1 MAKAS
6 GWADTQR
13 RALFRLPFS
22 EFFLPVL
29 SLALLFGRFVV
40 ILAQMGEATSV
51 GGQIRRLREQAGL
64 TVSDLA
70 EAAGLDNDALHS
82 LEGSGQYSE
91 SATIFRIA
99 EFLKV
104 SPIAILEP
112 DSLPGRLPV
121 ATRTNGDGVS
131 DATAWRL
138 TSLAELHHVLSL
150 DGHHAAIS
158 ASIGEAPQRRSA
170 QTLREHA
177 DDLARWANG
186 QLEFPTRDSSRLVDL
201 ASVVE
206 SRFGVDVMVETRE
219 EGAPLG
225 ASITDPKF
233 PFILINADQPAPRAL
248 FTLAHELGHVLNQD
262 GHLLH
267 VDRDF
272 RGSTDSERLANA
284 FAAAFLMPTIDVVKV
299 IDKYGRGAE
308 SLACMLLRFSVS
320 YESLIYRLHNLKY
333 INTHGRDRL
342 KQAGWAGLVHALAD
356 NDLSRALLSARST
369 KLARRPPSLL
379 TKRCWNGVMQ
389 GTVSVRP
396 LAGLL
401 EEDSSAL
408 LEKIKAVGPES
419 TDTVNGDY
427 SSPVDSEEAAQSA
440 SAVDPV
446 TL

>member
-1 MAKAS
+1 
-6 GWADTQR
+6 
-13 RALFRLPFS
+13 
-22 EFFLPVL
+22 
-29 SLALLFGRFVV
+29 
-40 ILAQMGEATSV
+40 MGEATSV
-51 GGQIRRLREQAGL
+51 GDQIRRLRKQAGL
-64 TVSDLA
+64 TASDLA
-70 EAAGLDNDALHS
+70 EATGLDNDALHS
-82 LEGSGQYSE
+82 LEDSGQYSE
-91 SATIFRIA
+91 AATIFKIA
-99 EFLKV
+99 EVLKV

-138 TSLAELHHVLSL
+138 TSLAELHYVLSL
-150 DGHHAAIS
+150 DGHHAPVS
-158 ASIGEAPQRRSA
+158 ASFGEAPQRRSA
-170 QTLREHA
+170 QTLQDHA
-177 DDLARWANG
+177 DDLAQWANG
-186 QLEFPTRDSSRLVDL
+186 QLEFPNQDSSRLVDL
-201 ASVVE
+201 ASAVE

-219 EGAPLG
+219 EDAPLG
-225 ASITDPKF
+225 ASITDAKF

-248 FTLAHELGHVLNQD
+248 FTLAHELGHMLNQD

-267 VDRDF
+267 VDRNF
-272 RGSTDSERLANA
+272 HGSTDSERSANA
-284 FAAAFLMPTIDVVKV
+284 FAAAFLMPATDVGK
-299 IDKYGRGAE
+299 IFDKYGRGAE
-308 SLACMLLRFSVS
+308 SLARMLLRFSVS

-342 KQAGWAGLVHALAD
+342 KQAGWAGLVHALED

-379 TKRCWNGVMQ
+379 TKRCWSGVLQ
-389 GTVSVRP
+389 GTVSIRP

-427 SSPVDSEEAAQSA
+427 SSPLDSEEAVQSA

-446 TL
+446 TLQ